1 MMKGSE
7 FGGRPSDLEVILNEP
22 QHSFRWYEHDY
33 PFPLARWNH
42 HPEFEIHLIRR
53 GTGKLLAGDHIGHF
67 GPGHVALMGPGLPH
81 DWISDLAPEQCI
93 RGRDVVLQ
101 FDGES
106 LLKLRESLPELGGLQ
121 PLFERARQGVE
132 FTGETARSAARLLET
147 IGQTDGLRRLVL
159 FLSLLET
166 LARADAD
173 ESRTLASPHYSP
185 LLDSLTTRRINQVFD
200 YILADLAGEIRLSVI
215 AQRLQ
220 MSEPA
225 FSRFFK
231 RTTGHTFVDLIRKLR
246 IQRACRLL
254 LQSRQSIADI
264 CFQVGYGNLSNFN
277 RHFRHEMH
285 ETPSEYRRRLGQ
297 LPGLPAA
304 PAAFPDVPAEASPQR
319 HEPRLTDGRLQ
330 N

>member
-1 MMKGSE
+1 MEFSE
-7 FGGRPSDLEVILNEP
+7 KPSDLEVILNEP

-53 GTGKLLAGDHIGHF
+53 GTGKLLAGDYIGHF
-67 GPGHVALMGPGLPH
+67 GPGHVALIGPGLPH
-81 DWISDLAPEQCI
+81 DWIGDLAPEQCI
-93 RGRDVVLQ
+93 RGRDLVLQ

-106 LLKLRESLPELGGLQ
+106 LLRLRERLPELGELQ
-121 PLFERARQGVE
+121 PLFERARRGVE
-132 FTGETARSAARLLET
+132 FTGQTARHAARLLEA
-147 IGQTDGLRRLVL
+147 IGRAAGLRRLLL

-166 LARADAD
+166 LARAGAA

-185 LLDSLTTRRINQVFD
+185 RLDSLTTRRINQVFD
-200 YILADLAGEIRLSVI
+200 YILDDLAGEIRLSVI
-215 AQRLQ
+215 ARRLR

-297 LPGLPAA
+297 SPGPAA
-304 PAAFPDVPAEASPQR
+304 SGSAAASADP
-319 HEPRLTDGRLQ
+319 P
-330 N
+330 